1 MNGEHLN
8 RRTTAPEVLTA
19 QESKARALKL
29 RMRGNSYRAIAR
41 ALGCSLS
48 TAHGYITDALS
59 EIRAECKESA
69 EQLREIE
76 IAKLDAAE
84 KEAWKRMRG
93 ADDADAAK
101 LLNTIKAISE
111 SRRKLTG
118 LDAPVKIEQTGNLYT
133 VLQASPDCVEWS
145 QPQRGADGKV
155 NDASDAGRAGA
166 ADPGGGN
173 VGDG

>member
-1 MNGEHLN
+1 MLS
-8 RRTTAPEVLTA
+8 AA
-19 QESKARALKL
+19 QKQVKAL
-29 RMRGNSYRAIAR
+29 RLRQKGYSYRQISE
-41 ALGCSLS
+41 ALGIVPSAAYRMVSAGL
-48 TAHGYITDALS
+48 A
-59 EIRAECKESA
+59 EIRAECKEEA
-69 EQLREIE
+69 TELREIE

-145 QPQRGADGKV
+145 QPQRGANGKV
-155 NDASDAGRAGA
+155 NDASDSGSAGA